1 MSEIFKANFLAAV
14 ALAAIAAQP
23 GDFDGQVVQV
33 GGGVSLGDGLGS
45 GWYEWISTSTHTA
58 NGTTVIT
65 PVGVSGAGRWEL
77 LQNLVALTTRIADV
91 STADSEYIASPVKG
105 RVIKIFSI
113 LKAAITGAD
122 SLLTSK
128 INGTLI
134 TGGGWTVSQS
144 GSAAGDVDEADPTAL
159 NDVAVGDKLQ
169 VLTDGASSTT
179 APLTVTFLIKAAG

>member
-1 MSEIFKANFLAAV
+1 MSQIFKANSLAAV
-14 ALAAIAAQP
+14 TLAMLAAQAGQ
-23 GDFDGQVVQV
+23 FDGQVVQV

-45 GWYEWISTSTHTA
+45 GWYEWKATSTATA
-58 NGTTVIT
+58 NGTSVVQ
-65 PVGVSGAGRWEL
+65 PAGVTTGRWDL
-77 LQNLVALTTRIADV
+77 LQNLVALTTRIVDV

-113 LKAAITGAD
+113 LKNAITGAD
-122 SLLTSK
+122 SLLTTK

-134 TGGGWTVSQS
+134 TGGGWTVPFS
-144 GSAAGDVDEADPTAL
+144 GSAAGDVAQASPSAA
-159 NDVAVGDKLQ
+159 NDVAIGDKLQ